1 MEGMAV
7 GIMLYYEEGINMCK
21 AIQDLMGSSSHDR
34 IQDMVKAAEDE
45 QYRQKLFREP
55 DEGQE

>member
-1 MEGMAV
+1 
-7 GIMLYYEEGINMCK
+7 MCK